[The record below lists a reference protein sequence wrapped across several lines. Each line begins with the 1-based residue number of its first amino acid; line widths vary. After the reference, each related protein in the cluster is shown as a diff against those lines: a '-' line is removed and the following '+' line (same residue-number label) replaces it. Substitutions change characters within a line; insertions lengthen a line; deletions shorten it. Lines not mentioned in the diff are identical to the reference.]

1 MSLDNIQ
8 LPAIVLQDL
17 FKNSLIDLN
26 AGKAST
32 QVVIAAAFA
41 FLGRNEK
48 RIAIIVNEATT
59 IYLPDEELNFLM
71 GILTAC
77 KLSMADVALVN
88 ISKTLATTYTE
99 IEEQLNAE
107 KILLFGVSPAQL
119 QLPLQ
124 FPNYQIQKYNSQV
137 YIAAPALKVLHGD
150 KEEKTKLWNCLKQ
163 VFAIGS

>member
-26 AGKAST
+26 ADKAST
-32 QVVIAAAFA
+32 QVTIAAAFA

-48 RIAIIVNEATT
+48 RISIIVNDANT

-71 GILTAC
+71 GILSAC

-88 ISKTLATTYTE
+88 ISKAPTLTYTE
-99 IEEQLNAE
+99 IGEQLNAE
-107 KILLFGVSPAQL
+107 KILLFGVTPAQL

-124 FPNYQIQKYNSQV
+124 FPNYQIQKYNNQV
-137 YIAAPALKVLHGD
+137 YVAAPALNVLLGD

-163 VFAIGS
+163 VFAIG

>member
-26 AGKAST
+26 DGKALL
-32 QVVIAAAFA
+32 QVAEVPAFA
-41 FLGRNEK
+41 FLGKNEK
-48 RIAIIVNEATT
+48 RIAIIVNDANT

-71 GILTAC
+71 GILSAC

-88 ISKTLATTYTE
+88 ISKASSLSYTE
-99 IEEQLNAE
+99 IEEQLHAE
-107 KILLFGVSPAQL
+107 KILLFGVTPAQL

-124 FPNYQIQKYNSQV
+124 FPNYQIQKYNNQV
-137 YIAAPALKVLHGD
+137 YVAAPALNVLQGD

-163 VFAIGS
+163 VFAIG

>member
-26 AGKAST
+26 DGKASV
-32 QVVIAAAFA
+32 QVAEVTAFA
-41 FLGRNEK
+41 YLGKNEK
-48 RIAIIVNEATT
+48 RVTIIVNDTNT

-71 GILTAC
+71 GILSAC

-88 ISKTLATTYTE
+88 ISKTLTINYTE
-99 IEEQLNAE
+99 IEEQLHAE
-107 KILLFGVSPAQL
+107 KILLFGVTPSQL

-124 FPNYQIQKYNSQV
+124 FPNYQIQKYNNQV
-137 YIAAPALKVLHGD
+137 YVAAPALKVLQGD

-163 VFAIGS
+163 VFAIG

>member
-26 AGKAST
+26 DGKASA
-32 QVVIAAAFA
+32 QVAEVTAFA
-41 FLGRNEK
+41 YLGKNEK
-48 RIAIIVNEATT
+48 RIAIIVNDTNT

-71 GILTAC
+71 GILSAC

-88 ISKTLATTYTE
+88 ISKTLSINYPE
-99 IEEQLNAE
+99 IEEQLHAE
-107 KILLFGVSPAQL
+107 KILLFGVAPAQL

-124 FPNYQIQKYNSQV
+124 FPNYQIQKYNNQV
-137 YIAAPALKVLHGD
+137 YVAAPALNVLQGD

-163 VFAIGS
+163 VFAIG